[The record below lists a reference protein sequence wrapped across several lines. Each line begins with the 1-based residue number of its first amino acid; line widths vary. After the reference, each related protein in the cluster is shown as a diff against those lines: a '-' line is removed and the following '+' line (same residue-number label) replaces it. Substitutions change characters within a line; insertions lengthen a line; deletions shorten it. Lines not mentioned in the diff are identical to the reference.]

1 MAPKTVK
8 YNATCDIRKCF
19 QTKLNFE
26 RILQHCTQHDISNA
40 VDYVNTAVTSM
51 QPALIFEGSGVGIEQ
66 FKKKLPVQQ
75 NRPEKKKKTPSKGSH
90 GQP

>member
-66 FKKKLPVQQ
+66 FKKNFLYSKTG
-75 NRPEKKKKTPSKGSH
+75 RKKKTPSKGSH